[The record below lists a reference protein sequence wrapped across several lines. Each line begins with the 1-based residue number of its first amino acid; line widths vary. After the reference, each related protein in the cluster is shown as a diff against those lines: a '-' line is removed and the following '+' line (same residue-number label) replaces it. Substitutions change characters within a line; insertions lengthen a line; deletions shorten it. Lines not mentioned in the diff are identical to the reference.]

1 MLALRSIAACS
12 GHFKCK
18 LKLGMASGRRWA
30 AAAGGPTTETPP
42 PDATRGATA
51 DLCDVFISD
60 PVDSICKQ
68 AVSIVEPIF
77 RDYGGHRKFS
87 GRIATVKCFENN
99 PLVRK
104 SLEEDGTGRVLV
116 VDGGASKRCALLGDN
131 IAEIGYKNGWTG
143 IIINGCI
150 RDSADI
156 QKMPLGVKALA
167 TYPLKSSKRDPG
179 LQNVPVTFG
188 GVLFTPG
195 HWLYADEDGIIVS
208 SSELKMT

>member
-1 MLALRSIAACS
+1 MLTACNLTAQPLR
-12 GHFKCK
+12 
-18 LKLGMASGRRWA
+18 LGCRSFRGVMSTRCA
-30 AAAGGPTTETPP
+30 AASGGPTTATPP
-42 PDATRGATA
+42 PDAARSATA
-51 DLCDVFISD
+51 DLCDIFITD
-60 PVDSICKQ
+60 PVDSVRSSD
-68 AVSIVEPIF
+68 VSIVEPIF
-77 RDYGGHRKFS
+77 RDYGGNIKFS

-116 VDGGASKRCALLGDN
+116 VDGGGSKRCALLGDN

-143 IIINGCI
+143 IVINGCI

-156 QKMPLGVKALA
+156 ETMPLGVKALA

-188 GVLFTPG
+188 GVVFRPG
-195 HWLYADEDGIIVS
+195 EWLYADGDGILVS
-208 SSELKMT
+208 TTEMKVK